1 MENIYSQFE
10 KITTIMLDVDG
21 VLTDGSLI
29 VMENGEQ
36 VRTFNIKDGWAIN
49 RAVKEGLRV
58 IIISSGNGEGMRK
71 RLEYLGISEINLG
84 VKRKLDVFQKYVAEH
99 NLEMDEILY
108 MGDDMPDYEI
118 LSRVGLSVCPADA
131 CNDILSLCKYVS
143 PKGGGKGA
151 VREVLEKIL
160 KLQGKFPTL

>member
-1 MENIYSQFE
+1 
-10 KITTIMLDVDG
+10 MLDVDG

-36 VRTFNIKDGWAIN
+36 IRTFNIKDGWAIN

-71 RLEYLGISEINLG
+71 RLEYLGIPEINLG
-84 VKRKLDVFQKYVAEH
+84 VKRKLDMFEYYVNKY
-99 NLEMDEILY
+99 NLQMDEILY

-118 LSRVGLSVCPADA
+118 LQRVGLSACPVDA
-131 CNDILSLCKYVS
+131 CNDILSMCKYVS
-143 PKGGGKGA
+143 SKEGGKGA

-160 KLQGKFPTL
+160 KLQGKFPTYN